1 MTRFV
6 CLALTLMISFAPL
19 AKADDW
25 QSVLDQA
32 QTDLKEGKADE
43 AEEGFR
49 KAEKMLEAAKA
60 TDKDELKKFGFSVV
74 DCLVGISK
82 CKEKKGD
89 PSQAES
95 IYEMGLE
102 TLKKFCENGWRN
114 PQYADYLPGIVELY
128 DRHGKTAEAEG
139 ALKRLEDIRTTV
151 PPKDQ
156 AKLMACY
163 ELYSSFLRSHRRP
176 EEATQYETKIS
187 QMKYNMQN

>member
-1 MTRFV
+1 MNRLI
-6 CLALTLMISFAPL
+6 CLTAALMFCLMPA
-19 AKADDW
+19 ANAEDW
-25 QSVLDQA
+25 QTVLSQA
-32 QTDLKEGKADE
+32 QTDLKDGNPDE

-49 KAEKMLEAAKA
+49 KAEKLLEAAKA
-60 TDKDELKKFGFSVV
+60 SDKDELKKFGFSVV

-82 CKEKKGD
+82 CREKKGD
-89 PSQAES
+89 TSQAES

-114 PQYADYLPGIVELY
+114 AQYADYLPGIIELY

-156 AKLMACY
+156 TKLMACY
-163 ELYSSFLRSHRRP
+163 ELYSSFLRTHHRS
-176 EEATQYETKIS
+176 EEATQYETKVS